1 MCFLSIVICS
11 KSLYFMQIIDQIANI
26 VTVIFLIFKDIF
38 WFVIIFCIFM
48 LSFSISFYQLAQNQ
62 LELDIN
68 DKTTTADILE
78 EVTYN
83 TMIGSLSHTW

>member
-1 MCFLSIVICS
+1 
-11 KSLYFMQIIDQIANI
+11 MQIIDQIANI

-48 LSFSISFYQLAQNQ
+48 LSFAISFYQLAQNQ

-68 DKTTTADILE
+68 AKNTKADLIDNG
-78 EVTYN
+78 VDYN
-83 TMIGSLSHTW
+83 TMMGSISHVF